1 MSDYDWMG
9 LLEKVAITVLIL
21 IATYFL
27 AKAVKWAIKKL
38 TAKVSF
44 LQRAQSGGGNIGDS
58 IGSIGSLLVWL
69 FGLVAILQVFDLQ
82 KVLEPIS
89 GLLSTIMG
97 YLPNL
102 LGAGITFFIGF
113 LLAKVVRQLVETALQ
128 AANVDRLAGRISS
141 GSAMPKTDFANEGA
155 PVPAAGAPV
164 PAAGAPVAAAGAPVP
179 ESPPTSE
186 PTAQTRHSADAP
198 PIRISSVLANLLFG
212 IIMIVVAIAALQIL
226 EISAISQPAEQ
237 MLTIVLNTI
246 PAIIA
251 AAIVLGLGYL
261 IAKFVGGLLEQTLRG
276 MGADGAAERSG
287 LVPEGRSASSII
299 TKVVQV
305 AIMFFFAIGATRMLG
320 FPEITAILDE
330 VLRIGGRV
338 AFGAAIIGAGY
349 LIARVISNLLS
360 GTAKTVTRY
369 GILILFAAIGLRYMG
384 LADSIVNLA
393 FGSLVVGGALAAAL
407 AFGMGGREA
416 AARKLE
422 ELDRKV

>member
-164 PAAGAPVAAAGAPVP
+164 P

-186 PTAQTRHSADAP
+186 PMAQTRHSADAP

-251 AAIVLGLGYL
+251 AAIILGLGYL